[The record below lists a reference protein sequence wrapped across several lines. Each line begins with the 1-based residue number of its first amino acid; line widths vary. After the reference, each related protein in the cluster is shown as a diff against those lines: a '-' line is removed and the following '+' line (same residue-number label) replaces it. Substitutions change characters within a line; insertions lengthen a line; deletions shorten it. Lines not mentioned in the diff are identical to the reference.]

1 MIRQPGAPALTP
13 AQRAWVEA
21 QVAAAPPV
29 TSAQAARIA
38 ARMTPRTT
46 SPNQETAA

>member
-21 QVAAAPPV
+21 QVAAAPRV

-38 ARMTPRTT
+38 ARMTPRAK
-46 SPNQETAA
+46 AAS